1 MRAGGGREVDLDLA
15 RFAYDRF
22 MGRYCLSSR
31 PDVCLQEAILG
42 APGCASPARA
52 APRLRRDED
61 GDALGRAPLQRLEP
75 AQQWLY
81 DTATLVFRA
90 ATDANRC
97 LDFFVAHDTFGAW
110 ACRERAD
117 VNAQQ
122 QFIHDERTDRFCMIT
137 QPDKCLPRGDVG
149 AAVLEG
155 LQRIESGS

>member
-1 MRAGGGREVDLDLA
+1 
-15 RFAYDRF
+15 

-42 APGCASPARA
+42 APM
-52 APRLRRDED
+52 RLRQP
-61 GDALGRAPLQRLEP
+61 GSGGCLAFDAMKMATLVERRCNASEP

-110 ACRERAD
+110 ACREHAD

-137 QPDKCLPRGDVG
+137 QPDQCL
-149 AAVLEG
+149 LEATSA
-155 LQRIESGS
+155 LLY

>member
-1 MRAGGGREVDLDLA
+1 
-15 RFAYDRF
+15 

-42 APGCASPARA
+42 APM
-52 APRLRRDED
+52 RLRQP
-61 GDALGRAPLQRLEP
+61 GSGGCLAFDAMKMATLVERRCNASEP

-110 ACRERAD
+110 ACREHAD

-137 QPDKCLPRGDVG
+137 QPEKCL
-149 AAVLEG
+149 LEATSA
-155 LQRIESGS
+155 LLY